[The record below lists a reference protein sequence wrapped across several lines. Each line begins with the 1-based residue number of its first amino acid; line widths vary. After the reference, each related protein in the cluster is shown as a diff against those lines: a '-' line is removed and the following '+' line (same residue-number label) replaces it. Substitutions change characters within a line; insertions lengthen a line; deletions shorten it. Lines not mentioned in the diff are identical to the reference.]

1 MSDELAKSSPTM
13 IRKVL
18 SFLIAFFYAG
28 LLINAIRGMGVA
40 IFLVVIG
47 TYPSLLNFLADQV
60 EVVKAVKAVFLI
72 LGSVLIFMSSRNVYR
87 RFANTLS
94 EEDKQKR
101 SAWKSGVTALFI
113 IIGSVLYYIVLPVL
127 VGGIEA

>member
-1 MSDELAKSSPTM
+1 MSDELAKPSPTM

>member
-1 MSDELAKSSPTM
+1 MSDELAKSSSTM

>member
-1 MSDELAKSSPTM
+1 M
-13 IRKVL
+13 I
-18 SFLIAFFYAG
+18 
-28 LLINAIRGMGVA
+28 IN
-40 IFLVVIG
+40 
-47 TYPSLLNFLADQV
+47 
-60 EVVKAVKAVFLI
+60 KAVKAVFLI